1 MFVFRTDDLS
11 GLGIDENVNDA
22 AVAAQKA
29 HLIDEV
35 LAPAAKLDP
44 MASACD
50 RLATFRMTRNGSNS
64 PCARIFSRVSA
75 VEKQTRSGSGSVRAA
90 VLEPR

>member
-1 MFVFRTDDLS
+1 MFILRTNDQS
-11 GLGIDENVNDA
+11 GLSIDENVNDA

-29 HLIDEV
+29 HLIDEL

-50 RLATFRMTRNGSNS
+50 RLAALRMTRKGSKS

-75 VEKQTRSGSGSVRAA
+75 VEKQTRSCSGSVRAA
-90 VLEPR
+90 ALEAR